1 MILRELIATLPRAS
15 VVGSLDREIL
25 GLQDDSR
32 KVHPGDLF
40 IAVKGITSDGHDF
53 VDAAIERGAAGVVLE
68 RSVHESLPEGVSSV
82 LVPDS
87 RHALSVLSSD
97 WNGNPSEDLR
107 VVGVTGTNGKTTT
120 AFLVHRIMKHTM
132 HRAGLIGTV
141 VSDDGLTQEQADFT
155 TPGALSLQ
163 GLLARIRNNGC
174 PGVALEVSSQG
185 LDQRRADAIA
195 FDVAVFTNLT
205 QDHLDYHGSME
216 KYFGS
221 KRRLFEGAVE
231 TAAKKKPVAVING
244 DDPYGEALIREF
256 REKMTVLSYGFA
268 VESDFRAGNVQQTA
282 QETQFQLFA
291 KGKSYLVRLPLIGR
305 FNVYNALG
313 ALASAVALKIP
324 LREGISAL
332 ANAPQVPGRME
343 CVGSMDGATV
353 FVDYAHTP
361 DALQNVCRSLRGLDP
376 RRLITV
382 FGCGG
387 DRDREKRPLMGA
399 VASRHSDYCVVTSD
413 NPRSED
419 PERIIGNIEEGMSG
433 AIYERIVDRGEAIR
447 AAIQEARGGDIVLI
461 AGKGHEDY
469 QEFDGSRV
477 LFDDRKEAR
486 TAMDARRKARGEDRV

>member
-1 MILRELIATLPRAS
+1 MTLRELVAILPRAS
-15 VVGSLDREIL
+15 AVGSLDREIL

-32 KVHPGDLF
+32 KVRAGDLF
-40 IAVKGITSDGHDF
+40 IAVKGMTSDGHDY
-53 VDAAIERGAAGVVLE
+53 VDAAIERGAVGVVVE
-68 RSVHESLPEGVSSV
+68 RAVRENMPDGVSSI

-87 RHALSVLSSD
+87 RQALGALSSE
-97 WNGNPSEDLR
+97 WNGNPSGDLR

-120 AFLVHRIMKHTM
+120 AFLVHRIMKQTM
-132 HRAGLIGTV
+132 QRAGLVGTV
-141 VSDDGLTQEQADFT
+141 VSDDGMTQEQADFT
-155 TPGALSLQ
+155 TPGPISLQ
-163 GLLARIRNNGC
+163 SLLARIRNNGC

-185 LDQRRADAIA
+185 LDQRRADAIT

-205 QDHLDYHGSME
+205 RDHLDYHGSME
-216 KYFGS
+216 KYFAS
-221 KRRLFEGAVE
+221 KRRLFEN
-231 TAAKKKPVAVING
+231 AAESSAGKNPVAVING

-256 REKMTVLSYGFA
+256 SERMNVLSYGFS

-282 QETQFQLFA
+282 QETRFQLFA

-313 ALASAVALKIP
+313 ALASSVALKIP
-324 LREGISAL
+324 LREGIAAL
-332 ANAPQVPGRME
+332 ANAPQVPGRVE

-419 PERIIGNIEEGMSG
+419 PERIIADIEEGMSG
-433 AIYERIVDRGEAIR
+433 AVYERIVDRGEAIR
-447 AAIQEARGGDIVLI
+447 AAIQEARGGDIVLV
-461 AGKGHEDY
+461 AGKGHESY
-469 QEFDGSRV
+469 QEVAGDRS
-477 LFDDRKEAR
+477 LFDDRKETR
-486 TAMDARRKARGEDRV
+486 NAMDARRKARGEDRV

>member
-1 MILRELIATLPRAS
+1 VEAAT
-15 VVGSLDREIL
+15 
-25 GLQDDSR
+25 
-32 KVHPGDLF
+32 
-40 IAVKGITSDGHDF
+40 
-53 VDAAIERGAAGVVLE
+53 
-68 RSVHESLPEGVSSV
+68 
-82 LVPDS
+82 
-87 RHALSVLSSD
+87 
-97 WNGNPSEDLR
+97 
-107 VVGVTGTNGKTTT
+107 
-120 AFLVHRIMKHTM
+120 
-132 HRAGLIGTV
+132 
-141 VSDDGLTQEQADFT
+141 
-155 TPGALSLQ
+155 
-163 GLLARIRNNGC
+163 
-174 PGVALEVSSQG
+174 
-185 LDQRRADAIA
+185 
-195 FDVAVFTNLT
+195 
-205 QDHLDYHGSME
+205 E
-216 KYFGS
+216 KN
-221 KRRLFEGAVE
+221 
-231 TAAKKKPVAVING
+231 PVAVING

-268 VESDFRAGNVQQTA
+268 VESDFRAGNVKQTA

-433 AIYERIVDRGEAIR
+433 AVYERIVDRGEAIR

>member
-68 RSVHESLPEGVSSV
+68 RSVHDSLPEGVSSV

-216 KYFGS
+216 K
-221 KRRLFEGAVE
+221 
-231 TAAKKKPVAVING
+231 
-244 DDPYGEALIREF
+244 
-256 REKMTVLSYGFA
+256 
-268 VESDFRAGNVQQTA
+268 
-282 QETQFQLFA
+282 
-291 KGKSYLVRLPLIGR
+291 
-305 FNVYNALG
+305 
-313 ALASAVALKIP
+313 
-324 LREGISAL
+324 
-332 ANAPQVPGRME
+332 
-343 CVGSMDGATV
+343 
-353 FVDYAHTP
+353 
-361 DALQNVCRSLRGLDP
+361 
-376 RRLITV
+376 
-382 FGCGG
+382 
-387 DRDREKRPLMGA
+387 
-399 VASRHSDYCVVTSD
+399 
-413 NPRSED
+413 
-419 PERIIGNIEEGMSG
+419 
-433 AIYERIVDRGEAIR
+433 
-447 AAIQEARGGDIVLI
+447 
-461 AGKGHEDY
+461 
-469 QEFDGSRV
+469 
-477 LFDDRKEAR
+477 
-486 TAMDARRKARGEDRV
+486 